1 MNIQFYDINDSNK
14 PNVVVIYAK
23 YNDKIVMCKHKKRE
37 TWEIPGGHI
46 EKDEIPE
53 LAAKRELYEETG
65 AIEFDLMPV
74 CKYSFEIN
82 GNTIFSI
89 MYKAEITKMENL
101 PNFEIKQVNF
111 FEKMPNNVTYPEIYA
126 EIFKKVR

>member
-1 MNIQFYDINDSNK
+1 MNIQFYDINDLNK

-23 YNDKIVMCKHKKRE
+23 YNDKIVMCKHEKRE

-46 EKDEIPE
+46 EKGEIPE
-53 LAAKRELYEETG
+53 TAAKRELYEETG
-65 AIEFDLMPV
+65 AIEFNLMPV

-82 GNTIFSI
+82 GKKIFSI

-101 PNFEIKQVNF
+101 PNFEIKQVDF
-111 FEKMPNNVTYPEIYA
+111 FEKIPTNVTYPEIYE